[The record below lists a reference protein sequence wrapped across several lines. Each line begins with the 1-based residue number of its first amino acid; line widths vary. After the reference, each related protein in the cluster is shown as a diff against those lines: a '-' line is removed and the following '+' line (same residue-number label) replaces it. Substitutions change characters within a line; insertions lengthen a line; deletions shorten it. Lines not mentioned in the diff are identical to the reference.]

1 MHIDADIELVRQC
14 RNGDGHAFELLI
26 GKYEKPIYN
35 AAFRMLRDTSDAED
49 VTQTAFMKAF
59 EKLDSYKPEFRFYSW
74 LYRIVINESINV
86 LNGRHHSA
94 ELDEER
100 IPGRDTPETSLDQGQ
115 LNTAMQ
121 SALMTISA
129 DYRAV
134 VVLRHFLECSYHEI
148 SEALDIPEK
157 TVKSRLFTARRL
169 LRDRLANAGLL

>member
-1 MHIDADIELVRQC
+1 MHIDTDIELVRQC

-49 VTQTAFMKAF
+49 ATQTAFMKAF
-59 EKLDSYKPEFRFYSW
+59 EKLDSYKPEYRFYSW
-74 LYRIVINESINV
+74 LYRIVINESINL
-86 LNGRHHSA
+86 LNGRHQST

-100 IPGRDTPETSLDQGQ
+100 IPDRHTPEISAGQ
-115 LNTAMQ
+115 SELNTAMQ
-121 SALMTISA
+121 AALMAISP

-134 VVLRHFLECSYHEI
+134 IVMKHFLECSYLEI

-169 LRDRLANAGLL
+169 LRDRLADSGLL

>member
-1 MHIDADIELVRQC
+1 MHIDADVELVQQC
-14 RNGDGHAFELLI
+14 LNGDGHAFELLI

-86 LNGRHHSA
+86 LNGRHYST

-100 IPGRDTPETSLDQGQ
+100 IPDRHTPETRTGQ
-115 LNTAMQ
+115 SQLSAAMQ
-121 SALMTISA
+121 DALMDISS

-134 VVLRHFLECSYHEI
+134 IVLRHFLECSYHQI
-148 SEALDIPEK
+148 GEALDIPEK

-169 LRDRLANAGLL
+169 LRDRLADSGLV

>member
-1 MHIDADIELVRQC
+1 MHIDADVELVQQC
-14 RNGDGHAFELLI
+14 LNGDGHAFELLI
-26 GKYEKPIYN
+26 GKYEKPIYS

-86 LNGRHHSA
+86 LNGRHYST

-100 IPGRDTPETSLDQGQ
+100 IPDRHTPETRTGQ
-115 LNTAMQ
+115 SQLSAAMQ
-121 SALMTISA
+121 DALMDISS

-134 VVLRHFLECSYHEI
+134 IVLRHFLECSYHQI
-148 SEALDIPEK
+148 GEALDIPEK

-169 LRDRLANAGLL
+169 LRDRLADSGLV